1 MEKKIIAICKIK
13 DYKRNNFD
21 KRVVSMLLLKLPL
34 FKLMPMPLLDTIS
47 GKIETR
53 FVKDAQDGKKNN
65 NRIYQI

>member
-13 DYKRNNFD
+13 DFKRNHFD
-21 KRVVSMLLLKLPL
+21 RRMVSMLLLKLPL